1 MHTLC
6 AAAAVVY
13 TPHALLLLRTPY
25 AATYVLRAVVYTRC
39 CCYAAAVL
47 LHYTYTHGS
56 MYACGAVWCV
66 YAYTTCCCAATYHHT
81 TYTGIQYTATCCGCY
96 AAATLLHTLHCTVYV
111 LLLCCCWCV
120 DASTTCCCYVHLLAT
135 PYSMY
140 YVSTADATLHATQ
153 LRALLV
159 LRIHTT

>member
-81 TYTGIQYTATCCGCY
+81 TYTGIQYTATCCGCIRCCY
-96 AAATLLHTLHCTVYV
+96 AAAYTTLYGIRTAAVLLLVCGCIHYV
-111 LLLCCCWCV
+111 LLLR
-120 DASTTCCCYVHLLAT
+120 T
-135 PYSMY
+135 PTSIC
-140 YVSTADATLHATQ
+140 HQ
-153 LRALLV
+153 HV
-159 LRIHTT
+159 LRIYS